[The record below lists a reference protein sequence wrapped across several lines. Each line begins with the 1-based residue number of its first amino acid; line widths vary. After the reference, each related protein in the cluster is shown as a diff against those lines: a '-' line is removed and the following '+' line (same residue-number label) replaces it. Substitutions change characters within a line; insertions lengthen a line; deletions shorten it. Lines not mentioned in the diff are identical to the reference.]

1 MAIFRFA
8 NTFYNWHSYIT
19 IVDDSVSVTMQESL
33 YSVLSV
39 DASLSMFRLPK
50 GYNMMLLTKNFNA

>member
-33 YSVLSV
+33 YSVLSL

-50 GYNMMLLTKNFNA
+50 GYKMMSC

>member
-50 GYNMMLLTKNFNA
+50 GYKKIFLTNNCNA